1 MSKEIVLQLLRAHMG
16 EYVSGEMISAQLGI
30 TRAAIWKAVSALR
43 REGYVIEATTGRGY
57 RLSEL
62 PDQLN
67 EQTVRANLGSLQIVG
82 TTLRCFDS
90 IDSTNNYLK
99 REAAQGAPDGM
110 VAVADEQTGGRGRR
124 GRSFQSPSGK
134 GIYLS
139 VLMRPQLPV
148 TALMPLTGL
157 GAVAVCNAVER
168 VCGVRPR
175 IKWTNDLVLGGKK
188 LCGILT
194 ELSLEG
200 ESGAL
205 QYAIMGIGVNVLHE
219 RKDFDGEVAEIATSL
234 ALETGKSVSRAALA
248 AAMIEEL
255 DALYTA
261 LCRGEIAPYLA
272 RYRGDCLTIG
282 HEVQLLWQDKKEKVF
297 ALDVD
302 DDLGLIVRRAD
313 GTLDTIRTGEVS
325 VRGLYGYVE

>member
-1 MSKEIVLQLLRAHMG
+1 MSKKIVLQLLRENKG
-16 EYVSGEMISAQLGI
+16 EFVSGEAISAKLGI

-43 REGYVIEATTGRGY
+43 REGCVIEASTGRGY
-57 RLSEL
+57 RLIRL
-62 PDQLN
+62 PDRLD
-67 EQTVRANLGSLQIVG
+67 EQSIRACLGGLQIVG

-90 IDSTNNYLK
+90 IDSTNSYLK

-139 VLMRPQLPV
+139 VLMRPQLSPK
-148 TALMPLTGL
+148 ALMPLTGL

-168 VCGVRPR
+168 VCSVRPR

-194 ELSLEG
+194 EVSLEG

-205 QYAIMGIGVNVLHE
+205 QYAVMGIGVNVLHE
-219 RKDFDGEVAEIATSL
+219 KQDFDGEVAEIATSL
-234 ALETGKSVSRAALA
+234 ALETGKSVSRASLA

-255 DALYTA
+255 DALYSA
-261 LCRGEIAPYLA
+261 LCSGETAPYLA
-272 RYRGDCLTIG
+272 RYRSDCLTIG
-282 HEVQLLWQDKKEKVF
+282 HEVQLLWQDVKEKVF

-302 DDLGLIVRRAD
+302 NDLGLIVRRAD